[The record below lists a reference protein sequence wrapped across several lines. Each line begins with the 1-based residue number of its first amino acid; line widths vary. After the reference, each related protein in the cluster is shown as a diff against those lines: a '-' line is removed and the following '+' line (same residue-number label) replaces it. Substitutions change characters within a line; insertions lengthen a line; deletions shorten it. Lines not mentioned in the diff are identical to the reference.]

1 MASLWFLSNCIR
13 KIVFVKMHAKISVVA
28 FKYMLSTRKT
38 GGAARIFTDEDFLP
52 IFTGKILKCKYGF
65 TDFKIDLQ
73 NINDM
78 YFVQ

>member
-1 MASLWFLSNCIR
+1 
-13 KIVFVKMHAKISVVA
+13 MHEKISVVA
-28 FKYMLSTRKT
+28 FKYMLSTGKT
-38 GGAARIFTDEDFLP
+38 GGVARIFTGEEFLP
-52 IFTGKILKCKYGF
+52 IFTGKILKYKYGF